1 MADKESGNSLI
12 KNITA
17 QLEDS
22 ASVKRKMMVSCV
34 DSIVSA
40 AKLMIGTIKSGAKI
54 LLCGNG
60 GSAADSQ
67 HLAAELVSKLKLE
80 RSAIPAIALTT
91 NTSTLTAVANDYDFS
106 QIFVRQL
113 EAFGKRNDLLIGIST
128 SGNSEDVLKAVDY
141 AHKNGLRTIV
151 ITGGNGG
158 NLAGKGDVDII
169 VPSEDV
175 QRIQEAHI
183 TVGHILCDILEQS
196 IFGNR

>member
-1 MADKESGNSLI
+1 MADKESGNSFI
-12 KNITA
+12 KNIIS

-40 AKLMIGTIKSGAKI
+40 AELMIETIKSGAKI

-91 NTSTLTAVANDYDFS
+91 NTSTLTAIANDYDFS
-106 QIFVRQL
+106 QVFVRQL
-113 EAFGKRNDLLIGIST
+113 EAFGRKNDLLVGIST
-128 SGNSEDVLKAVDY
+128 SGNSENVLKAVDY
-141 AHKNGLRTIV
+141 AHKNGLRAIV
-151 ITGGNGG
+151 MTGGDGG
-158 NLAGKGDVDII
+158 DLAGKADVDII

>member
-1 MADKESGNSLI
+1 MADKESGNPFI
-12 KNITA
+12 KNIIA

-40 AKLMIGTIKSGAKI
+40 AELMIETIKSGAKI

-106 QIFVRQL
+106 QVFVRQL
-113 EAFGKRNDLLIGIST
+113 EAFGRKNDLLIGIST

-151 ITGGNGG
+151 MTGGDGG
-158 NLAGKGDVDII
+158 DLAGKGDVNII

>member
-1 MADKESGNSLI
+1 MADKESGKSFI
-12 KNITA
+12 KNIIA

-40 AKLMIGTIKSGAKI
+40 AELMIETIKSGAKI

-91 NTSTLTAVANDYDFS
+91 NTSTLTAIANDYDFS

-113 EAFGKRNDLLIGIST
+113 EAFGKRNDLLVGIST
-128 SGNSEDVLKAVDY
+128 SGNSENVLKAVDY

-151 ITGGNGG
+151 MTGGNGG
-158 NLAGKGDVDII
+158 DLAGKGDVDII

>member
-151 ITGGNGG
+151 MTGGNGG
-158 NLAGKGDVDII
+158 DLAGKGDVDII

>member
-1 MADKESGNSLI
+1 MADKESGNSFI
-12 KNITA
+12 KNIIA

-34 DSIVSA
+34 DSILSA
-40 AKLMIGTIKSGAKI
+40 AELMIETIKSGAKI

-91 NTSTLTAVANDYDFS
+91 NTSTLTAIANDYDFS

-113 EAFGKRNDLLIGIST
+113 EAFGRKNDLLIGIST
-128 SGNSEDVLKAVDY
+128 SGNSEDVLKTVDY

-151 ITGGNGG
+151 MTGGNGG
-158 NLAGKGDVDII
+158 DLAGKADVDII

>member
-1 MADKESGNSLI
+1 MVDKESGNSFI
-12 KNITA
+12 KNIIA

-22 ASVKRKMMVSCV
+22 ASVKHKMMVSCV

-40 AKLMIGTIKSGAKI
+40 AELMIETIKSGAKI

-91 NTSTLTAVANDYDFS
+91 NTSTLTAIANDYDFS
-106 QIFVRQL
+106 QVFVRQL
-113 EAFGKRNDLLIGIST
+113 EAFGRKNDLLIGIST

-151 ITGGNGG
+151 MTGGNGG
-158 NLAGKGDVDII
+158 DLAGKADVDII

>member
-1 MADKESGNSLI
+1 MADKESGNSFI
-12 KNITA
+12 KNIIS
-17 QLEDS
+17 QLEGS

-40 AKLMIGTIKSGAKI
+40 AELMIETIKSGAKI

-106 QIFVRQL
+106 QVFVRQL
-113 EAFGKRNDLLIGIST
+113 EAFGKRNDLLVGIST
-128 SGNSEDVLKAVDY
+128 SGNSENVLKAVDY

-151 ITGGNGG
+151 MTGGNGG
-158 NLAGKGDVDII
+158 DLAGKADVDII

>member
-1 MADKESGNSLI
+1 MADKESGNSFI
-12 KNITA
+12 KNIIA

-40 AKLMIGTIKSGAKI
+40 AELMIETIKSGAKI

-113 EAFGKRNDLLIGIST
+113 EAFGKRNDLLVGIST
-128 SGNSEDVLKAVDY
+128 SGNSENVLKAVDY
-141 AHKNGLRTIV
+141 AYKNGIRTIV
-151 ITGGNGG
+151 MTGGNGG
-158 NLAGKGDVDII
+158 DLAGKADVDII

>member
-1 MADKESGNSLI
+1 MADKESGNSFI
-12 KNITA
+12 KNIIA

-151 ITGGNGG
+151 MTGGNGG
-158 NLAGKGDVDII
+158 DLAGKGDVDII

>member
-1 MADKESGNSLI
+1 MADKESGNSFI
-12 KNITA
+12 KNIIA

-40 AKLMIGTIKSGAKI
+40 AELMIETIKSGAKI

-91 NTSTLTAVANDYDFS
+91 NTSTLTAIANDYDFS

-113 EAFGKRNDLLIGIST
+113 EAFGRKNDLLIGIST

-151 ITGGNGG
+151 MTGGNGG
-158 NLAGKGDVDII
+158 DLAGKADVDII

>member
-1 MADKESGNSLI
+1 MADKESGNSFI
-12 KNITA
+12 KNIIA

-34 DSIVSA
+34 DSILSA
-40 AKLMIGTIKSGAKI
+40 AELMIETIKSGAKI

-91 NTSTLTAVANDYDFS
+91 NTSTLTAIANDYDFS
-106 QIFVRQL
+106 QVFVRQM
-113 EAFGKRNDLLIGIST
+113 EAFGRKNDLLIGIST

-151 ITGGNGG
+151 MTGGDGG
-158 NLAGKGDVDII
+158 DLAGKADVDII

>member
-1 MADKESGNSLI
+1 MADKESGNSFI
-12 KNITA
+12 KNVIA

-106 QIFVRQL
+106 QVFVRQL

-151 ITGGNGG
+151 MTGGNGG
-158 NLAGKGDVDII
+158 DLAGKGDVDII

>member
-1 MADKESGNSLI
+1 MADKESGNPFI
-12 KNITA
+12 KNIIA

-40 AKLMIGTIKSGAKI
+40 AELMIETIKSGAKI

-91 NTSTLTAVANDYDFS
+91 NTSTLTAIANDYDFS

-113 EAFGKRNDLLIGIST
+113 EAFGRKNDLLIGIST
-128 SGNSEDVLKAVDY
+128 SGNSEDVLKTVDY

-151 ITGGNGG
+151 MTGGNGG
-158 NLAGKGDVDII
+158 DLAGKADVDII

-196 IFGNR
+196 IFVNR

>member
-1 MADKESGNSLI
+1 M
-12 KNITA
+12 KNIIA

-34 DSIVSA
+34 DSILSA
-40 AKLMIGTIKSGAKI
+40 AELMIETIKSGAKI

-91 NTSTLTAVANDYDFS
+91 NTSTLTAIANDYDFS

-113 EAFGKRNDLLIGIST
+113 EAFGRKNDLLIGIST
-128 SGNSEDVLKAVDY
+128 SGNSEDVLKTVDY

-151 ITGGNGG
+151 MTGGNGG
-158 NLAGKGDVDII
+158 DLAGKADVDII

>member
-1 MADKESGNSLI
+1 MADKESGNSFI
-12 KNITA
+12 KNIIA

-34 DSIVSA
+34 DSILSA
-40 AKLMIGTIKSGAKI
+40 AELMIETIKSGAKI

-91 NTSTLTAVANDYDFS
+91 NTSTLTAIANDYDFS
-106 QIFVRQL
+106 QVFVRQL
-113 EAFGKRNDLLIGIST
+113 EAFGRKNDLLIGIST

-151 ITGGNGG
+151 MTGGNGG
-158 NLAGKGDVDII
+158 DLAGKADVDII

-183 TVGHILCDILEQS
+183 TVGHILCGLVEQAIYS
-196 IFGNR
+196 

>member
-1 MADKESGNSLI
+1 VVDKESGNSFI
-12 KNITA
+12 KNIIA

-22 ASVKRKMMVSCV
+22 ASVKHKMMVSCV

-40 AKLMIGTIKSGAKI
+40 AELMIETIKSGAKI

-91 NTSTLTAVANDYDFS
+91 NTSTLTAIANDYDFS
-106 QIFVRQL
+106 QVFVRQL
-113 EAFGKRNDLLIGIST
+113 EAFGRKNDLLIGIST

-151 ITGGNGG
+151 MTGGNGG
-158 NLAGKGDVDII
+158 DLAGKADVDII

>member
-1 MADKESGNSLI
+1 MADKESGNPFI
-12 KNITA
+12 KNIIA

-34 DSIVSA
+34 DSILSA
-40 AKLMIGTIKSGAKI
+40 AELMIETIKSGAKI

-91 NTSTLTAVANDYDFS
+91 NTSTLTAIANDYDFS

-113 EAFGKRNDLLIGIST
+113 EAFGRKNDLLIGIST
-128 SGNSEDVLKAVDY
+128 SGNSEDVLKTVDY

-151 ITGGNGG
+151 MTGGNGG
-158 NLAGKGDVDII
+158 DLAGKADVDII

>member
-1 MADKESGNSLI
+1 VVDKESGNSFI
-12 KNITA
+12 KNIIA

-22 ASVKRKMMVSCV
+22 ASVKHKMMVSCV

-40 AKLMIGTIKSGAKI
+40 AELMIETIKSGAKI

-91 NTSTLTAVANDYDFS
+91 NTSTLTAIANDYDFS

-113 EAFGKRNDLLIGIST
+113 EAFGRKNDLLIGIST

-151 ITGGNGG
+151 MTGGNGG
-158 NLAGKGDVDII
+158 DLAGKADVDII

>member
-1 MADKESGNSLI
+1 MVDKESGNSFI
-12 KNITA
+12 KNIIA

-22 ASVKRKMMVSCV
+22 ASVKHKMMVSCV

-40 AKLMIGTIKSGAKI
+40 AELMIETIKSGAKI

-91 NTSTLTAVANDYDFS
+91 NTSTLTAIANDYDFS

-113 EAFGKRNDLLIGIST
+113 EAFGRKNDLLIGIST

-151 ITGGNGG
+151 MTGGNGG
-158 NLAGKGDVDII
+158 DLAGKADVDII

>member
-1 MADKESGNSLI
+1 MADKESGNSFI

-40 AKLMIGTIKSGAKI
+40 AELMIETIKSGAKI

-91 NTSTLTAVANDYDFS
+91 NTSTLTAIANDYDFS

-113 EAFGKRNDLLIGIST
+113 EAFGRKNDLLIGIST

-151 ITGGNGG
+151 MTGGNGG
-158 NLAGKGDVDII
+158 DLAGKADVDII